1 MMEAALR
8 YNTAIIHIIN
18 SLSKFPRLLEV
29 LEIKLKIKVS
39 VLRSFDSRSEAR
51 AGGIKHQG
59 ICVKESVTHLG
70 NCYKTPKDAQCG
82 FKGGV
87 LQIDLGEQGCCIR
100 LCWRGTTG
108 RCQQH
113 P

>member
-1 MMEAALR
+1 MEAALR

-18 SLSKFPRLLEV
+18 SLSRSPRLLEV

-59 ICVKESVTHLG
+59 IRVKESVTHLG
-70 NCYKTPKDAQCG
+70 NGYKTPKDAQYG
-82 FKGGV
+82 FKGGFI
-87 LQIDLGEQGCCIR
+87 QIGLGEQGRCIG
-100 LCWRGTTG
+100 LCWRGTMG
-108 RCQQH
+108 RCQRH